1 MPIRQIENTELSYY
15 LICFDS
21 EGQERTDDP
30 DGQMSQ
36 RVLDVLKTEP
46 ITDVFLISHGW
57 LGDVPDAIT
66 QYDKW
71 IGSMAGN
78 TADIERVRTARPGF
92 RPLMLGLHWPSKP
105 YGEEDLGAGAASFSG
120 SEMGGVSPVDEL
132 IDQYAETLGDT
143 SATRQALQTIFT
155 SAVDDVAPDK
165 MPSDVVEAYQVLN
178 REVGLGSGGVAA
190 DPGSDREPFDAEST
204 YNAAN
209 EEAASFGSFGL
220 GALLAPLRT
229 MSFWKMKDRAAKFGA
244 SGSFQLLHALQN
256 ATTSNVRFHLMG
268 HSFGCVVMSATLAGP
283 PTDNALV
290 RPIDTVTLMQGA
302 LSLWSYTS
310 DIPHASGQPG
320 YFHRI
325 FSEGRVAGPFVT
337 TQSEHDTA
345 VGTMY
350 PLAAGVARQVHFAP
364 GELPKYGALGTF
376 GVRGPDPV
384 VVDMAML
391 PADGSYDFAAGKV
404 YNLESSEYI
413 CEMQSRSSGAHSDLA
428 HPEVAHAVWEAVTC
442 GL

>member
-1 MPIRQIENTELSYY
+1 MPIRKVNDTDLVYY

-21 EGQERTDDP
+21 EGNERTGDP
-30 DGQMSQ
+30 NGRMTQ

-57 LGDVPDAIT
+57 LGDIRDAIS

-78 TADIERVRTARPGF
+78 TADIERVRQARPGF
-92 RPLMLGLHWPSKP
+92 RPLLIGLHWPSKP
-105 YGEEDLGAGAASFSG
+105 YGEEDVSQSASFAG
-120 SEMGGVSPVDEL
+120 PEMGSVSPIDEM
-132 IDQYAETLGDT
+132 IEEYAGTLADT
-143 SATRQALQTIFT
+143 PAAREALQTIF
-155 SAVDDVAPDK
+155 AAAIEDVAPTK
-165 MPSDVVEAYQVLN
+165 MPAEVVAAYQVLD
-178 REVGLGSGGVAA
+178 REIALGSGDVAA
-190 DPGSDREPFDAEST
+190 DPGSDREPFDPQST
-204 YNAAN
+204 FEAAN
-209 EEAASFGSFGL
+209 GEEVASFGSFGL

-244 SGSFQLLHALQN
+244 GAAFPLLHNLQS
-256 ATTSNVRFHLMG
+256 ATSSDVRFHLMG
-268 HSFGCVVMSATLAGP
+268 HSFGCIVMSATLAGP
-283 PTDNALV
+283 PTNNSLV
-290 RPIDTVTLMQGA
+290 RPLDSVVLMQGA

-310 DIPHASGQPG
+310 DIPHAPGQAG

-350 PLAAGVARQVHFAP
+350 PLAAGAARQVHFAP
-364 GELPKYGALGTF
+364 GELPKYGAVGTF
-376 GVRGPDPV
+376 GVRGPDPEA
-384 VVDMAML
+384 VDMEML
-391 PADGSYDFAAGKV
+391 PADASYNFAPGKV
-404 YNLESSEYI
+404 YNLESSQYI
-413 CEMQSRSSGAHSDLA
+413 CEMANLTSGAHSDLA
-428 HPEVAHAVWEAVTC
+428 HPAVAHAVWEAMRC